1 MDELGVT
8 RLQGLDPSVPLL
20 AAAGAGAAPSS
31 APLLLPVFED
41 RPSAGAGGVDV
52 LASSAVPAYA
62 DIPASAAAAEPPR
75 PPQAAERPPSSSAAV
90 PAHPSAPALG
100 EAHGA
105 WHAAAVRRDG
115 AGPALQSRPDSE
127 GLLRGGGQRAAA
139 PQAASGPAGR
149 GAPPAPRMSAL
160 HGEVLAFAEAA
171 APTAQEAALVRE
183 ALWHVGAAA
192 GELWPGSRT
201 VLFGSQATGLALP
214 VRPRLPCLEEPG
226 TVRVGR
232 PP

>member
-1 MDELGVT
+1 MDELGVADD
-8 RLQGLDPSVPLL
+8 QGVDPSGPPPVV
-20 AAAGAGAAPSS
+20 AGAGAAPSPV
-31 APLLLPVFED
+31 PLLLPVFED
-41 RPSAGAGGVDV
+41 RPGASSGGAVADV
-52 LASSAVPAYA
+52 LAGSTMPAYA
-62 DIPASAAAAEPPR
+62 DIPAGMAAAEPPR
-75 PPQAAERPPSSSAAV
+75 PPRVADNAPTGSAAV

-100 EAHGA
+100 EAPGA
-105 WHAAAVRRDG
+105 WAAAARQDC
-115 AGPALQSRPDSE
+115 AGPALRPRPGAE
-127 GLLRGGGQRAAA
+127 GLVRAGGQRAAA
-139 PQAASGPAGR
+139 PQAATRPAAR

-214 VRPRLPCLEEPG
+214 VRPRLPCMESWEA
-226 TVRVGR
+226 
-232 PP
+232 

>member
-8 RLQGLDPSVPLL
+8 RLQGLDPSVPPL

-31 APLLLPVFED
+31 APRLLPVFED

-62 DIPASAAAAEPPR
+62 DIQASAAAAEPPR
-75 PPQAAERPPSSSAAV
+75 PPQTAEHAQAGGV
-90 PAHPSAPALG
+90 ALPAHPSAVALG

-105 WHAAAVRRDG
+105 RAAAACRNG
-115 AGPALQSRPDSE
+115 AGPALRPRPGAE
-127 GLLRGGGQRAAA
+127 GLQRGGGQRAAV
-139 PQAASGPAGR
+139 PQAASGPASR